1 VGTTRTSTP
10 LPIPG
15 ETAPAA
21 PSPEAV
27 FSLLL
32 DLDGG
37 GIDASVLCGGRRV
50 VHALQAPAALASFL
64 PGAADP
70 LVENREKLR
79 RHFQAH
85 GNAWPA
91 SVRIGRK
98 VVPVQWEGYSARGT
112 RTEADLVDDRLLVL
126 RHRIATGYGIRNPP
140 MVRDGFWFD
149 LRGGVFGLLPRD
161 AGWRNWHRA
170 RRHLNAKGIHPKVE
184 DVPGREA
191 TYLVSDLEI
200 HGIPTGDD
208 HLSEETSLQL
218 CVGGRPV
225 IAESLVPEYALSIR
239 PSGNA
244 RTPWLLRGE
253 VRFEGRHLPLASELL
268 RIFRPAGIPLA
279 VRRVG
284 GEDGWY
290 ESLIGA
296 IGAEGGA
303 ISERE
308 IPRAASEAAELLRD
322 GTAMA
327 FPLDA
332 RWVSF
337 RTDPVRQARLLEIP
351 FRIFGSR
358 AFTGSHDPGEMRIAG
373 TEVSARLHDLLAAAN
388 SAGITLSYGDGEVSE
403 AGVEVSVEAVR
414 GDFDW
419 FEVRPEI
426 SLDGETLDEET
437 WGDVLLRDGFV
448 IRGGQVL
455 VLDPAMRDVLKAV
468 AASMRRGKRGER
480 GRIVRIPRLAI
491 LDLLDL
497 RRHGVRIVLSEGDRL
512 ILDRLARLVAVPR
525 MPVPSG
531 LRATLRQY
539 QSEGL
544 DWLSFLYE
552 NRLGACLADDMG
564 LGKTVQAI
572 AFLASIKEGIVK
584 SRMPGQPSL
593 IVMPPSLLFN
603 WESEIARFYPG
614 FRVATYRG
622 KGRVADFGEAD
633 LVLTTYDIVRRDI
646 GLLSEMTFDV
656 IVFDEA
662 QTVKNLFAKS
672 TGAARKL
679 RSAFSM
685 ALTGTPVENHLG
697 EYFSILDLVV
707 PGILG
712 DYDDVRRRL
721 RKDDASFLDVV
732 RRRSRPFVLRRAKET
747 ILPELPP
754 KSESDMFLELSD
766 RQKTLYRRAADSAKE
781 EVERAYKT
789 RTEGRARVIALTAIL
804 RLRQLCLSPELLF
817 PSRREVAP
825 KIDFLLS
832 RLEEL
837 RDEGHSVL
845 VFSQFTTYLD
855 LVDRAMAEH
864 GMTAMRLDG
873 TTPVPERKRRVEA
886 FQGGDAPS
894 VFLLSLKAGGKGLNL
909 VKASYVILLDPWW
922 NPAVERQAADRAHR
936 IGQERKVSVLRL
948 LMRHTVEEKM
958 VALSARK
965 SGLYKALLGEP
976 GAAVGAALSRE
987 DFAFLLG

>member
-1 VGTTRTSTP
+1 M
-10 LPIPG
+10 
-15 ETAPAA
+15 
-21 PSPEAV
+21 
-27 FSLLL
+27 
-32 DLDGG
+32 
-37 GIDASVLCGGRRV
+37 
-50 VHALQAPAALASFL
+50 QAPAALASFL

-70 LVENREKLR
+70 LIDNREKLR
-79 RHFQAH
+79 KHFQAH

-91 SVRIGRK
+91 SIRLGRK
-98 VVPVQWEGYSARGT
+98 LTPVQWEGYSARGT
-112 RTEADLVDDRLLVL
+112 RTEADLVEGRLLVL
-126 RHRIATGYGIRNPP
+126 SHRVATGYGTRNVPLIRE
-140 MVRDGFWFD
+140 GFWFD
-149 LRGGVFGLLPRD
+149 LRSGIFGLLPRD
-161 AGWRNWHRA
+161 GGWRGWHRA
-170 RRHLNAKGIHPKVE
+170 RRYLSAKGVHAQVE
-184 DVPGREA
+184 DVSGRKA
-191 TYLVSDLEI
+191 TYLAADIEL

-208 HLSEETSLQL
+208 FLSEETALQL
-218 CVGGRPV
+218 CVDGRPV
-225 IAESLVPEYALSIR
+225 IADSVVPEYALSIH
-239 PSGNA
+239 PSGSV
-244 RTPWLLRGE
+244 RQPWVIRGE
-253 VRFEGRHLPLASELL
+253 VRVEGQRLPLSGDLL
-268 RIFRPAGIPLA
+268 RLFRPAGIPLA
-279 VRRVG
+279 VRRAG
-284 GEDGWY
+284 GEEGWY

-296 IGAEGGA
+296 IGAETGGA
-303 ISERE
+303 SDRE
-308 IPRAASEAAELLRD
+308 VPRAAIEAAELLRD

-327 FPLDA
+327 FPIDE

-351 FRIFGSR
+351 FRLFGSR
-358 AFTGSHDPGEMRIAG
+358 VFAGSLDPGEMRIPG
-373 TEVSARLHDLLAAAN
+373 PEVSEKLHDLLAAAKTE
-388 SAGITLSYGDGEVSE
+388 GISLSYGEGVVSE
-403 AGVEVSVEAVR
+403 AGIKVSVEAVR

-437 WGDVLLRDGFV
+437 WGEALLRDGFV
-448 IRGGQVL
+448 VRGGQVL

-468 AASMRRGKRGER
+468 AATLRRGKRGER
-480 GRIVRIPRLAI
+480 GRLVRIPRLAI
-491 LDLLDL
+491 LDILELQ
-497 RRHGVRIVLSEGDRL
+497 RHGVRVVLPEEDRQ
-512 ILDRLARLVAVPR
+512 ILGRLARLEAVPR
-525 MPVPSG
+525 KPVPAG
-531 LRATLRQY
+531 LQATLRHY
-539 QSEGL
+539 QSEGV
-544 DWLSFLYE
+544 DWLAFLYE

-572 AFLASIKEGIVK
+572 AFLAAIREGIVI
-584 SRMPGQPSL
+584 SRTAGLPSL

-603 WESEIARFYPG
+603 WESEITRFYPD
-614 FRVATYRG
+614 FKILTYRG
-622 KGRVADFGEAD
+622 KGRIADFRGVDA
-633 LVLTTYDIVRRDI
+633 VLTTYDIVRRDI
-646 GLLSEMTFDV
+646 GLLSEMAFDV

-662 QTVKNLFAKS
+662 QTVKNMFAKS

-679 RSAFSM
+679 RGSFSM

-721 RKDDASFLDVV
+721 RKDDPAFLDAI
-732 RRRSRPFVLRRAKET
+732 RSRSRPFVLRRAKET

-754 KSESDMFLELSD
+754 KIESDILLDLSD
-766 RQKTLYRRAADSAKE
+766 RQKTLYRRAAESAKE

-817 PSRREVAP
+817 PARRENAP
-825 KIDFLLS
+825 KIDFLMT

-855 LVDRAMAEH
+855 LVERTMLEH
-864 GMTAMRLDG
+864 GMSAMRLDG
-873 TTPVPERKRRVEA
+873 ATPVPERKRRVEA

-936 IGQERKVSVLRL
+936 IGQLRKVSVLRL

-965 SGLYKALLGEP
+965 AGLYKALLGEP